1 MKIRPT
7 GLPTETL
14 PPKPREVSKPQEG
27 EVDVR
32 VAFSKAARALAAQ
45 SESTEEPVDLERIQR
60 LRDQIDAGTYEI
72 DDLALAKALIEKE
85 LQWKP

>member
-14 PPKPREVSKPQEG
+14 PPKPRDVAPPKGKESE
-27 EVDVR
+27 EDVR
-32 VAFSKAARALAAQ
+32 VAFSKAARALAARNLDDRMDIDR
-45 SESTEEPVDLERIQR
+45 VQR
-60 LRDQIDAGTYEI
+60 LRERIEAGTYEI
-72 DDLALAKALIEKE
+72 DDLALARAMLEKE